1 MIIGVDFDNT
11 IVCYDFVFHQSA
23 RERNLIPAEI
33 PPSKAT
39 IRDFIRDAGREDEW
53 TALQGD
59 IYGKR
64 MHEAEPYSGVIE
76 FLRVCR
82 RLHLTSFIISHKT
95 RHPYRGERY
104 DLHKA
109 AYTWLERFHLES
121 SESDSSVVNGTF
133 FEPTMEAKLRKIQD
147 LECDYFVD
155 DLPEFLCRGQFP
167 ADTERILFDPHNVH
181 ADDGRYTRFQSWK
194 QIHAF
199 FRKLLNID

>member
-23 RERNLIPAEI
+23 RERNLIPSKF

-64 MHEAEPYSGVIE
+64 MLEAEPYPGVIE

-82 RLHLTSFIISHKT
+82 TLHLTSFIISHKT

-109 AYTWLERFHLES
+109 AYAWLEKFHLE
-121 SESDSSVVNGTF
+121 SSVVNGTF
-133 FEPTMEAKLRKIQD
+133 FEPTIEAKLRKIQD
-147 LECDYFVD
+147 LKCEYFVD

-181 ADDGRYTRFQSWK
+181 PDDSRYNRYQSWK
-194 QIHAF
+194 QIQGYF
-199 FRKLLNID
+199 KNMLNIE